1 MKARN
6 PIQQLLKAYYNLLN
20 GSIIYDGSVIKV
32 GTKIPRGENNYI
44 YLYASSVSDM
54 STGDGVIY
62 NITITMQIVSLQ
74 EVSEGD
80 ETIINSLLDQVLSF
94 VEDPDS
100 ILMDDFKCIMNR
112 VEGMEPIDG
121 GDESNFIVGKKLNML
136 NFIEQLK

>member
-20 GSIIYDGSVIKV
+20 GSIIYDGSAITV
-32 GTKIPRGENNYI
+32 GTKIPRGQSNYI
-44 YLYASSVSDM
+44 YLYASSVSNM

-74 EVSEGD
+74 EVNEGD

-100 ILMDDFKCIMNR
+100 ILMDDFKCLMNR
-112 VEGMEPIDG
+112 VESMEPLDSD
-121 GDESNFIVGKKLNML
+121 DEANFIVGKKLNIL
-136 NFIEQLK
+136 NFIEQN

>member
-1 MKARN
+1 MRARN
-6 PIQQLLKAYYNLLN
+6 PIQQLLKAYYNLFN
-20 GSIIYDGSVIKV
+20 GSIMYGGNAITV
-32 GTKIPRGENNYI
+32 GTRIPRGQGDYI
-44 YLYASSVSDM
+44 YLSVSSVSDI

-100 ILMDDFKCIMNR
+100 LLMDDFKCIMNR

-121 GDESNFIVGKKLNML
+121 GDESNFIVGKKINIL
-136 NFIEQLK
+136 NFLEQTK